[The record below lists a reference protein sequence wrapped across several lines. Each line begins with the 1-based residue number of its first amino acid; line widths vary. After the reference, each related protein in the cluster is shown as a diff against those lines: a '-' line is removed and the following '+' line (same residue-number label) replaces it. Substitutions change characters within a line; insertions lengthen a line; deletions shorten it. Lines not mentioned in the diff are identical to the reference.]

1 MSDSESEEFEFGDE
15 VPKSTKKE
23 NEQLV
28 SLADKIRKIPKKRA
42 LPPQASQD
50 DDLSEGEIESET
62 PSSDESDFEDYED
75 DEQEKD
81 HKLRKK
87 DKLESDDFEVPL
99 SSLKKKGSSSAKTKS
114 KTSSSSS
121 IKKKKSSKSLEKTPK
136 KKSSTSSSKSSLK
149 TPSKKTTKT
158 SSSKSSSTKKTSS
171 SSSSKKKTLT
181 KRIVSVSSKSSS
193 SNQLIT
199 ASSELYE
206 KCDKGKVIKELLC
219 RWWYTIEWPKPENL
233 PDKPAENYDALDG
246 FPGVYICTS
255 GHEVGHISDVR
266 DKDTCPN
273 FKNFSMKS
281 AKELIDLLIDAIMKQ
296 KEILIKL
303 EGNNTQTEKDLVALN
318 KWALRL
324 KPEKVDKDANKIITA
339 YKASIYVK

>member
-1 MSDSESEEFEFGDE
+1 MILKFRYLHLKRKAAAALKQNRRLQVAVVSRRRNHQNHQ
-15 VPKSTKKE
+15 KKH
-23 NEQLV
+23 Q
-28 SLADKIRKIPKKRA
+28 
-42 LPPQASQD
+42 
-50 DDLSEGEIESET
+50 
-62 PSSDESDFEDYED
+62 
-75 DEQEKD
+75 
-81 HKLRKK
+81 
-87 DKLESDDFEVPL
+87 
-99 SSLKKKGSSSAKTKS
+99 
-114 KTSSSSS
+114 
-121 IKKKKSSKSLEKTPK
+121 K

-171 SSSSKKKTLT
+171 SSSSKKKTLN

-303 EGNNTQTEKDLVALN
+303 EGNDTQTEKDLVALN

-324 KPEKVDKDANKIITA
+324 KPEKVDKDANKIMTA
-339 YKASIYVK
+339 YKKSIYVK

>member
-15 VPKSTKKE
+15 VPKPTKNE

-42 LPPQASQD
+42 LPPQAPQD
-50 DDLSEGEIESET
+50 YDLSEGEIESDS
-62 PSSDESDFEDYED
+62 PSSDESDYEDYED

-87 DKLESDDFEVPL
+87 DKLESNDFEVSL

-158 SSSKSSSTKKTSS
+158 SSSTKKT

-303 EGNNTQTEKDLVALN
+303 EGNDTQTEKDLVALN

-324 KPEKVDKDANKIITA
+324 KPEKVDKDANKIMTA
-339 YKASIYVK
+339 YKKSIYVK